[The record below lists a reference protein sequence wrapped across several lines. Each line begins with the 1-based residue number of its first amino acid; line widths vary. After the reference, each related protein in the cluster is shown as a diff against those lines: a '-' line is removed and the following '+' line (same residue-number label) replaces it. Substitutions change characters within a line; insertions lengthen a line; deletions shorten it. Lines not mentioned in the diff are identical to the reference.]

1 MRRTSTRRTI
11 AARAAIGV
19 AVAAL
24 AVPVLQAV
32 EPTVTI
38 GPIANL
44 ITQGSN
50 VATEGSLAAPD
61 NGVTEGSLALPAPP
75 ATR

>member
-24 AVPVLQAV
+24 AVPVVQTV
-32 EPTVTI
+32 EPTVII

-44 ITQGSN
+44 VTEGSN
-50 VATEGSLAAPD
+50 GATEGS
-61 NGVTEGSLALPAPP
+61 
-75 ATR
+75 

>member
-24 AVPVLQAV
+24 AVPGLQAV
-32 EPTVTI
+32 EPAVII
-38 GPIANL
+38 GPIAN
-44 ITQGSN
+44 IATEGSN

-61 NGVTEGSLALPAPP
+61 NGATEGSITAPAPP

>member
-32 EPTVTI
+32 EPTVII

-44 ITQGSN
+44 ITEGSQSHN
-50 VATEGSLAAPD
+50 GATEGSLAAPD
-61 NGVTEGSLALPAPP
+61 NLATEGSLAPP